1 MINTPEIINYLY
13 LRLRNGE
20 CYIKQNE
27 SNLII
32 KIFSPLIDS
41 FINET
46 PYRYKIGEYI
56 SLKLLTYTKES
67 IIFYKNENELEFIC
81 SKKDELK
88 PLYDFFSYIQCKKI
102 VSDAYSCNCPKFL
115 CFKCLQTYTNK
126 NKDCLFRKNSDI
138 DYIILNIFE
147 KGKIKKEKIN
157 LYVLKQINLK
167 DLYLKN
173 ELNKIIIPDYNNL
186 TPRGNLDLIG
196 YLTTDEILEK
206 LKNFENE
213 FTAYN
218 ILDLISTIGSLVNNY
233 INTTKKST
241 PGYFIDI
248 SEALKSKSN
257 SPLFISGIMA
267 KYLSNQG
274 INVAIEEKSSSKT
287 LTKSLLDWLL
297 MGLLKFK
304 KIILHL
310 DYGETKNNEIL
321 ENEEEKIKLLQ
332 YWKDKISQKVKNL
345 NLFPVSVKKGSIELT
360 YAVIDNIDDED
371 ISSLNTL
378 SENNNEIKD
387 IK

>member
-1 MINTPEIINYLY
+1 M
-13 LRLRNGE
+13 
-20 CYIKQNE
+20 
-27 SNLII
+27 
-32 KIFSPLIDS
+32 
-41 FINET
+41 
-46 PYRYKIGEYI
+46 
-56 SLKLLTYTKES
+56 
-67 IIFYKNENELEFIC
+67 
-81 SKKDELK
+81 
-88 PLYDFFSYIQCKKI
+88 
-102 VSDAYSCNCPKFL
+102 
-115 CFKCLQTYTNK
+115 
-126 NKDCLFRKNSDI
+126 
-138 DYIILNIFE
+138 
-147 KGKIKKEKIN
+147 N

-213 FTAYN
+213 FTACN

-233 INTTKKST
+233 INTTKKAT